1 MAQTVMYFGK
11 EKKMRR
17 YFNTEG
23 KCRPEIHYMVRLD
36 ERLERIKRQYV
47 DRGKYFAINRGR
59 QYGKTTT
66 LMALAEYLKDDYI
79 VMAMDFQMMS
89 SANFADEQTFVIA
102 FIEYIERLPAF
113 KGESA
118 EFIAEEA
125 FHNLLLLKNGERVS
139 MDRMFSGLSRICA
152 TAKKPIVMIID
163 EVDSASNNQV
173 FIDFLAQL
181 RGYYLNRENNPT
193 FQSVILAGVYDI
205 KNLKLKLRPD
215 EEHQYNSPWNT
226 REGNEPSESLL
237 SFGDCPRNQMVL
249 VPFDVAAR
257 FSVDMSFSTEQIAH
271 MLQEYEDD
279 EQTGMDV
286 WEVSQYIYEYT
297 SGYPYL
303 VSAIC
308 KFLDEEIPY
317 SERFEN
323 SPPALVWTREGIE
336 EAVKVLLNEGI
347 PLFGSMTKQ
356 LDTYKD
362 MRDIIEQILYRG
374 KQIAYSPAQ
383 KSINLGLM
391 FGFLKEENGHVAVAN
406 RIFEMYLMSFFMAE
420 ESLKSEVFRRGEYD
434 KNQFIQNSKLNMDL
448 VLEKFVEYFSDIYGD
463 NDERFIEAYGRKF
476 FLLYLKPI
484 INGTGNYYL
493 EAQTRDAGRTDVV
506 VDYLGEQFVVEMKIW
521 RGNEYNE
528 RGRQQLIE
536 YLDYFRLEKGYMLS
550 FNFNKKKKTGV
561 SMITLGDRTIVEAVV

>member
-1 MAQTVMYFGK
+1 
-11 EKKMRR
+11 MRR

-66 LMALAEYLKDDYI
+66 LTALAEYLKDDYI
-79 VMAMDFQMMS
+79 VLAMDFQMMS

-113 KGESA
+113 KGEAA
-118 EFIAEEA
+118 ELIAEED
-125 FHNLLLLKNGERVS
+125 FHNLLLLKNGERAS

-215 EEHQYNSPWNT
+215 EEHQYNSPWNI
-226 REGNEPSESLL
+226 
-237 SFGDCPRNQMVL
+237 
-249 VPFDVAAR
+249 AAR

-271 MLQEYEDD
+271 MLQEYEND

-317 SERFEN
+317 NKRFEN
-323 SPPALVWTREGIE
+323 SPPARVWTREGIE
-336 EAVKVLLNEGI
+336 EAVKILLNENV
-347 PLFGSMTKQ
+347 PLFDSMVKQ
-356 LDTYKD
+356 LDAYKD
-362 MRDIIEQILYRG
+362 MRNMIEQILYQG
-374 KQIAYSPAQ
+374 KQITYNPAE
-383 KSINLGLM
+383 KFINLGVM
-391 FGFLKEENGHVAVAN
+391 FGFLREKNGHVAVAN
-406 RIFEMYLMSFFMAE
+406 RIFEMYLMSLFTAE
-420 ESLKSEVFRRGEYD
+420 ESVKSDIFRQGEYD
-434 KNQFIQNSKLNMDL
+434 KNQFIQNFRLNMDL
-448 VLEKFVEYFSDIYGD
+448 VLEKFVEYFNDIHGD

-528 RGRQQLIE
+528 RGRQQLME
-536 YLDYFRLEKGYMLS
+536 YLDYFHLEKGYLLS
-550 FNFNKKKKTGV
+550 FNFNRKKEV
-561 SMITLGDRTIVEAVV
+561 RMRIITLGDKTIVEAVV

>member
-1 MAQTVMYFGK
+1 
-11 EKKMRR
+11 MRR

-23 KCRPEIHYMVRLD
+23 RCRPETHYMVRLD
-36 ERLERIKRQYV
+36 ERLERIKSQYV
-47 DRGKYFAINRGR
+47 DRGKYFVINRGR

-79 VMAMDFQMMS
+79 VLAMDFQMMS

-113 KGESA
+113 RGESA
-118 EFIAEEA
+118 ELIAEES
-125 FHNLLLLKNGERVS
+125 FHNLLLLKNGERAS
-139 MDRMFSGLSRICA
+139 MDKMFSGLSRICA
-152 TAKKPIVMIID
+152 TAKKPIVMMID

-215 EEHQYNSPWNT
+215 EEHQYNSPWNI
-226 REGNEPSESLL
+226 
-237 SFGDCPRNQMVL
+237 
-249 VPFDVAAR
+249 AAR
-257 FSVDMSFSTEQIAH
+257 FSVDMSFSSEQIAH
-271 MLQEYEDD
+271 MLQEYEND
-279 EQTGMDV
+279 EQTGMDICA
-286 WEVSQYIYEYT
+286 VSECIYEYT

-336 EAVKVLLNEGI
+336 EAVKVLLNESI